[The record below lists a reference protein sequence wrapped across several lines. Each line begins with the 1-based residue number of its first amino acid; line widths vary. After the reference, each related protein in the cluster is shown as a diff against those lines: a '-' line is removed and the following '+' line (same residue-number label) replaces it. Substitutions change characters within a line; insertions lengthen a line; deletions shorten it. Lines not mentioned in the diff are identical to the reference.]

1 MQVDLF
7 NQDLVQN
14 VNGELLVSSLVIA
27 ENVEQEHRAVLQ
39 LVRQNINDFEEF
51 GTVAFEMQSFKDNL
65 NRIQHRE
72 YALLNEN
79 QSTLLITYMRNSE
92 IVKRFKIALVKAFA
106 HMKNKLSNK
115 MPTHLETARMLVETL
130 EREEKLLLEN
140 KELERKNNILMHTKK
155 LYTATEIAKE
165 LGMKSAIALNKK
177 LSDMGIQYKVNQ
189 TWVFYSKYSDLGYES
204 IKQDIL
210 DNGTVAYSRKFTQ
223 DGRDFILNLFKS

>member
-14 VNGELLVSSLVIA
+14 VKGELLVSSLVIA

-106 HMKNKLSNK
+106 YMKNKLNK
-115 MPTHLETARMLVETL
+115 VPTHLETARLLVETL

-223 DGRDFILNLFKS
+223 DGRDFILHLFKS

>member
-7 NQDLVQN
+7 NQNLVQN

-27 ENVEQEHRAVLQ
+27 ENVKHEHRTVLQ
-39 LVRQNINDFEEF
+39 LIRQNLKDFEEF
-51 GTVAFEMQSFKDNL
+51 GGVTFQMQPFETNGGVQT
-65 NRIQHRE
+65 RE
-72 YALLNEN
+72 IVLLNEN

-106 HMKNKLSNK
+106 HMKNKLTNQS
-115 MPTHLETARMLVETL
+115 MPTHLETARLLVETL

-155 LYTATEIAKE
+155 RYTATEIAKE
-165 LGMKSAIALNKK
+165 LGMKSAIELNKK

-223 DGRDFILNLFKS
+223 DGRDFILRLFTS